1 VGNSLET
8 KGITMAVLS
17 IDLGG
22 DSKSTLEWEVKKL
35 TSGAVAVRYERT
47 NGKMLYRILSPAAF
61 KVAQTEVAELADDD
75 GWSKSL

>member
-1 VGNSLET
+1 
-8 KGITMAVLS
+8 MVLS

-35 TSGAVAVRYERT
+35 SSKSVACRYERT

-61 KVAQTEVAELADDD
+61 KVAQAEVAELAEDK
-75 GWSKSL
+75 GWGKTL